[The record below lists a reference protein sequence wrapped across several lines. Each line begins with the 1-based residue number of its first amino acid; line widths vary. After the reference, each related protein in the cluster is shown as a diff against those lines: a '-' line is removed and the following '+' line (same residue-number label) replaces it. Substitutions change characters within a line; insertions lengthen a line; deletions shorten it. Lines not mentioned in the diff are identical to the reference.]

1 MRENKEESGV
11 DVWIVLAEFW
21 RSCCSFLFVIGEI
34 WVILVIILLQTKVNT
49 TISLT
54 SKAEIP
60 FISVRALEQ
69 QKDAGGDERAPGAN
83 IHAG

>member
-1 MRENKEESGV
+1 M
-11 DVWIVLAEFW
+11 
-21 RSCCSFLFVIGEI
+21 
-34 WVILVIILLQTKVNT
+34 ILVIILLQTKVNT